1 MMSSIDQSEME
12 MARVHQALPAY
23 TVMNAVD
30 ATTAAADG
38 EDRHASPSSSRN
50 RSVNEHRPSI
60 SWTAG
65 DIINTLN
72 DATTATATAVAAD
85 GDDRHPSSLRSVN
98 EHRPSI
104 LLSVNAHRPS
114 SSRSVNPSSSRSV
127 NAHRPSSSR
136 SVNPSSSRSWNPSSW
151 RSVNRSSSSRSV
163 NEHCHLYRQ
172 SSTVSGIFITDL
184 PSNLRNI
191 VDEIG
196 LELDLDGDGR
206 LDTNEIKIVVGHL
219 VAKTKRHA
227 VLKKIVGLLC
237 AFAVFLTATLFATS
251 IGAARLAMDT
261 TVDAETGIMYSN
273 TGGAGAEHSSVMK
286 VDGAEFRRN
295 IGIADMTNAQLNIL
309 KAILPGT
316 SDVKF
321 QVKGYA
327 RGSVDDENNNQVK
340 LLVEGG
346 TITYDSQGIIKE
358 ASGNAEKLLTFA
370 YGDAFTTGFLAR
382 KSTVILHGDQFDDTP
397 GGPEL

>member
-1 MMSSIDQSEME
+1 MSSIDQSEME

-30 ATTAAADG
+30 ATTATATSAAAAADG

-65 DIINTLN
+65 DIITTLN
-72 DATTATATAVAAD
+72 DDTATATATTVAAD

-98 EHRPSI
+98 
-104 LLSVNAHRPS
+104 AHRPS
-114 SSRSVNPSSSRSV
+114 SSRT
-127 NAHRPSSSR
+127 R

-151 RSVNRSSSSRSV
+151 RSVNRSSSRSV

-206 LDTNEIKIVVGHL
+206 MDTNEIKIVVGNL
-219 VAKTKRHA
+219 VIKTKAHA

-251 IGAARLAMDT
+251 ISAARLAMDT
-261 TVDAETGIMYSN
+261 TVDAETGIMYSH
-273 TGGAGAEHSSVMK
+273 TGGGGAAHSSVMK

-295 IGIADMTNAQLNIL
+295 IGIADMTNAQLDIL

-327 RGSVDDENNNQVK
+327 RGSVDDENNNEVK

-370 YGDAFTTGFLAR
+370 YGDFTTGFLAR
-382 KSTVILHGDQFDDTP
+382 KSTVILNGDQFDDTP

>member
-1 MMSSIDQSEME
+1 MMSSIGQSEME

-72 DATTATATAVAAD
+72 DNTATATATAVAAD

-114 SSRSVNPSSSRSV
+114 SSRSVNPSSSRS
-127 NAHRPSSSR
+127 
-136 SVNPSSSRSWNPSSW
+136 WNPSSW
-151 RSVNRSSSSRSV
+151 RSVNRSSSRSV

-261 TVDAETGIMYSN
+261 TVDAETGIMYSH
-273 TGGAGAEHSSVMK
+273 TGGGGAAHSSVMK
-286 VDGAEFRRN
+286 VDGAEFHRI

-327 RGSVDDENNNQVK
+327 RGSVDDENNNEVK

>member
-1 MMSSIDQSEME
+1 MSSIDQSKME

-72 DATTATATAVAAD
+72 DNTSTATATATAVAAD

-114 SSRSVNPSSSRSV
+114 SSRSVNPSSSRS
-127 NAHRPSSSR
+127 
-136 SVNPSSSRSWNPSSW
+136 WNPSSW
-151 RSVNRSSSSRSV
+151 RSVNRSSSRSV

-184 PSNLRNI
+184 PSNLRHI

-261 TVDAETGIMYSN
+261 TVDAETGIMYSH
-273 TGGAGAEHSSVMK
+273 TGGGGAAHSSVMK

-327 RGSVDDENNNQVK
+327 RGSVDDENNNEVK

-370 YGDAFTTGFLAR
+370 YGDDFTTGFLAR
-382 KSTVILHGDQFDDTP
+382 KSTVILNGDQFDDTP

>member
-1 MMSSIDQSEME
+1 MSSIDQSEME

-30 ATTAAADG
+30 ATTATATSAAAAAAAADG

-65 DIINTLN
+65 DIITTLN
-72 DATTATATAVAAD
+72 DDTATATATTVAAD

-98 EHRPSI
+98 E
-104 LLSVNAHRPS
+104 
-114 SSRSVNPSSSRSV
+114 
-127 NAHRPSSSR
+127 HRPSSSR

-151 RSVNRSSSSRSV
+151 RSVNRSSSRSV

-172 SSTVSGIFITDL
+172 SSTGVFITDL
-184 PSNLRNI
+184 PLNLRNI

-206 LDTNEIKIVVGHL
+206 MDTNEIKIVVGNL
-219 VAKTKRHA
+219 VIKTKAHA

-251 IGAARLAMDT
+251 ISAARLAMDT
-261 TVDAETGIMYSN
+261 TVDAETGIMYSH
-273 TGGAGAEHSSVMK
+273 TGGGGAAHSSVMK

-295 IGIADMTNAQLNIL
+295 IGIADMTNAQLDTLN
-309 KAILPGT
+309 AILPGT

-327 RGSVDDENNNQVK
+327 RGRVDDENNNEVK

-370 YGDAFTTGFLAR
+370 YGDFTTGFLAR
-382 KSTVILHGDQFDDTP
+382 KSTVILNGDQFDDTP

>member
-1 MMSSIDQSEME
+1 MSSIDQSEME

-30 ATTAAADG
+30 ATTATATSAAAAADG

-60 SWTAG
+60 SW
-65 DIINTLN
+65 
-72 DATTATATAVAAD
+72 
-85 GDDRHPSSLRSVN
+85 SVN
-98 EHRPSI
+98 E
-104 LLSVNAHRPS
+104 HRPS
-114 SSRSVNPSSSRSV
+114 SSRSVNE
-127 NAHRPSSSR
+127 HRP
-136 SVNPSSSRSWNPSSW
+136 
-151 RSVNRSSSSRSV
+151 SSSRSV

-172 SSTVSGIFITDL
+172 SSTGVFITDL
-184 PSNLRNI
+184 PLNLRNI

-206 LDTNEIKIVVGHL
+206 MDTNEIKIVVGHL
-219 VAKTKRHA
+219 VIKTKAHA

-251 IGAARLAMDT
+251 ISAARLAMDT
-261 TVDAETGIMYSN
+261 TVDAETGIMYSH
-273 TGGAGAEHSSVMK
+273 TGGGGAAHSSVMK
-286 VDGAEFRRN
+286 VEGAEFRRN
-295 IGIADMTNAQLNIL
+295 IGIADMTNAQLDIL

-327 RGSVDDENNNQVK
+327 RGSVDDENNNEVK

-370 YGDAFTTGFLAR
+370 YGDFTTGFLAR
-382 KSTVILHGDQFDDTP
+382 KSTVILNGDQFDDTP

>member
-1 MMSSIDQSEME
+1 M
-12 MARVHQALPAY
+12 
-23 TVMNAVD
+23 
-30 ATTAAADG
+30 G
-38 EDRHASPSSSRN
+38 
-50 RSVNEHRPSI
+50 SVNEHRP
-60 SWTAG
+60 
-65 DIINTLN
+65 
-72 DATTATATAVAAD
+72 
-85 GDDRHPSSLRSVN
+85 
-98 EHRPSI
+98 
-104 LLSVNAHRPS
+104 
-114 SSRSVNPSSSRSV
+114 
-127 NAHRPSSSR
+127 
-136 SVNPSSSRSWNPSSW
+136 
-151 RSVNRSSSSRSV
+151 SSSRSV

-172 SSTVSGIFITDL
+172 SSTGIFITDL

-206 LDTNEIKIVVGHL
+206 MDTNEIKIVVGHL
-219 VAKTKRHA
+219 VIKTKAHA

-251 IGAARLAMDT
+251 ISAARLAMDT
-261 TVDAETGIMYSN
+261 TVDAETGIMYSH
-273 TGGAGAEHSSVMK
+273 TGGGGAAHSSVMK

-309 KAILPGT
+309 NAILPGT

-321 QVKGYA
+321 QVNGYA
-327 RGSVDDENNNQVK
+327 RGSVDGENTNEVK

-370 YGDAFTTGFLAR
+370 YDDFTTGFLAR
-382 KSTVILHGDQFDDTP
+382 KSTVILNGDQFDDTS